1 MKPIFNVIKLSKN
14 MMLSTREIIKKLN
27 LGLIE
32 DLGFESALIELFEN
46 WKRRFKGVKF
56 EYSIDEKA
64 IKKITKKKTGSSLQN
79 FSRGTYKYCKA
90 FISKKNSYKH

>member
-1 MKPIFNVIKLSKN
+1 

-56 EYSIDEKA
+56 EYQMDEKA
-64 IKKITKKKTGSSLQN
+64 FKKITKKKTAHLYQN
-79 FSRGTYKYCKA
+79 FSRSTY
-90 FISKKNSYKH
+90 